1 VLQGVEPGGDDVI
14 EEEGAYRERA
24 AEGDVQLRVG
34 PPGEHADSL
43 EGIELHAAGYEVVDV
58 QQRRQAALAER
69 PMALEDQPPEVV
81 VADQTR
87 PERRQAKPGAQGSGE
102 PGATR
107 PREGANKAPQHHD
120 RKTARVDGFSGSC
133 RSGSGHS
140 ERYPDF
146 VSSFIWSRRASALC
160 TVSA

>member
-107 PREGANKAPQHHD
+107 PREGANKAPQHD
-120 RKTARVDGFSGSC
+120 GGRRLEDGFSGSC

-146 VSSFIWSRRASALC
+146 VSSSIWSSRASASG